1 MLVPP
6 FVKENKEIIAA
17 VTGGTLAIIAAYI
30 RRDKAPVRHARRR
43 PIRNALLLSLLGL
56 ALGAACLAA
65 EALFF
70 PINPDVD
77 DLSTENL
84 GEILCLAG
92 CVFVA
97 AGIIWGVINVFRLV
111 LWTKPEDA
119 VAVLDDDVPTPATV
133 PLSRKGKH
141 HDED

>member
-1 MLVPP
+1 MQVPP

-30 RRDKAPVRHARRR
+30 RRDKSPVRHARRR

-97 AGIIWGVINVFRLV
+97 AGIIWGVINVFRLA
-111 LWTKPEDA
+111 LWKKPEDV
-119 VAVLDDDVPTPATV
+119 VAPDDVPTPTTV

-141 HDED
+141 HQED